1 MNISNV
7 EQKRLTRARRQRGFS
22 ILELTFVVAITL
34 ILTAITVP
42 QMQTVIY
49 DAKLRGVAVDMA
61 GLIQQA
67 RIIAARQNTTVPVYV
82 GSMGANNGYG
92 AWIGTQPGTSW
103 VASEPAIQFPAPIK
117 MSNSTAAPSALSPG
131 FTAEADGIV
140 LCFNARGLP
149 CKYVNGAGKTT
160 TGIVLYL
167 TDGRRGDKGW
177 VAVSISPAARSR
189 VWVCNGSRWR

>member
-1 MNISNV
+1 MSISSS
-7 EQKRLTRARRQRGFS
+7 EKRKLSRARCHRGFS

-34 ILTAITVP
+34 ILAAITVP

-49 DAKLRGVAVDMA
+49 DAKLRGAAVDMA

-92 AWIGTQPGTSW
+92 AWVGTLPGASW
-103 VASEPAIQFPAPIK
+103 VASEPTIQFPQSIQ
-117 MSNSTAAPSALSPG
+117 MGNSGGAPSALSPG
-131 FTAEADGIV
+131 FTAEADGTV

-149 CKYVNGAGKTT
+149 CKYVSSTGKAT

-167 TDGRRGDKGW
+167 TDGRPGANGW
-177 VAVSISPAARSR
+177 VAVSITPAGRSR
-189 VWVCNGSRWR
+189 VWVCNGSSWR

>member
-1 MNISNV
+1 MSISSTD
-7 EQKRLTRARRQRGFS
+7 KGKLRRPQCQRGFS

-34 ILTAITVP
+34 ILTAITIP
-42 QMQTVIY
+42 QMQNVIY

-103 VASEPAIQFPAPIK
+103 VASEPAVQFPAPIK
-117 MSNSTAAPSALSPG
+117 MNNSAGAPSALSPG
-131 FTAEADGIV
+131 FTAEADGTV

-149 CKYVNGAGKTT
+149 CKYLSGKGKAT
-160 TGIVLYL
+160 TGIVFYL
-167 TDGRRGDKGW
+167 SDGRQGEKGW
-177 VAVSISPAARSR
+177 VAVSITPAGRSR
-189 VWVCNGSRWR
+189 VWVRHASKWR